1 MYYWIEKRG
10 VGHQVEGEKTA
21 RQNCRGVTGKGSK
34 GGAGLQ
40 RFGQD
45 RVRERN
51 GTRTSKCRETT
62 MNFPQGYYVQQT
74 GENMK

>member
-1 MYYWIEKRG
+1 MYYWIEKGG

-21 RQNCRGVTGKGSK
+21 GVTGKGSK

-45 RVRERN
+45 RVRERK

-62 MNFPQGYYVQQT
+62 MNFPQGNYVQQM